1 MGELGLTYS
10 LAPIV
15 LVGGSLIEHGGQ
27 NPIEAIKLGAAVLH
41 GPHVANFAEIYAA
54 LDASRGTAEVTNIDQ
69 LIQRIGNWLQDPNAR
84 QSASDAG
91 QKTVARLGGALDR
104 TVAELEPYL
113 LQLRL
118 ERRVADA

>member
-27 NPIEAIKLGAAVLH
+27 SIEPIKLGAAVLH

-54 LDASRGTAEVTNIDQ
+54 LDAARGAAEITNIDQ
-69 LIQRIGNWLQDPNAR
+69 LIQRIGNWLQDPMPAIR
-84 QSASDAG
+84 SDAG
-91 QKTVARLGGALDR
+91 QKTVERLGGALDR
-104 TVAELEPYL
+104 TAAALEPYL
-113 LQLRL
+113 LQVRL

>member
-1 MGELGLTYS
+1 MAPVQT
-10 LAPIV
+10 LADD
-15 LVGGSLIEHGGQ
+15 LRAYRLCVGGGD
-27 NPIEAIKLGAAVLH
+27 AA
-41 GPHVANFAEIYAA
+41 AA

-84 QSASDAG
+84 KSASDAG

-104 TVAELEPYL
+104 TVAALEPYL